1 MTLEILKY
9 LIEQLGTIEPKMGQ
23 GRKQNPRLIPQST
36 LLSAMQTPQF
46 HDAIFIKD
54 LREKV
59 LST

>member
-9 LIEQLGTIEPKMGQ
+9 LIEQLGTIEPKMCQ

-46 HDAIFIKD
+46 HDAIFI
-54 LREKV
+54 
-59 LST
+59 